1 MNNVSAMGTP
11 DASSA
16 DRPLEGKVAVVTG
29 ALGLL
34 GREHCRALADAGAR
48 VVLTDL
54 DGAACA
60 RVAKEFANGALGL
73 GADITSEASVKALRD
88 QVLAA
93 TGGRIDVLVNNAAI
107 NDKFEDP
114 AKAAEQSRF
123 EAYPVALF
131 RQSLEVNVTG
141 TFLCAQVLGSEMARA
156 GQGSIINVSS
166 TYGLVAPD
174 QSLYRKPDG
183 TQAFWKTAAYPTT
196 KGAVLAFTRF
206 LAAYWGAAGV
216 RVNALCPGGVE
227 AGQDPWFVEAYS
239 SRTPLGRMA
248 RPDDYRGAVVFLA
261 SDASRYMTG
270 AALVV
275 DGGFTTW

>member
-1 MNNVSAMGTP
+1 MSTP
-11 DASSA
+11 LAG
-16 DRPLEGKVAVVTG
+16 RVAVVTG

-60 RVAKEFANGALGL
+60 RVAPEYGPDALGI

-88 QVLAA
+88 AVLKA
-93 TGGRIDVLVNNAAI
+93 TGRIDVLVNNAAI

-114 AKAAEQSRF
+114 AKAREQSRF
-123 EAYPVALF
+123 ESYPVALF

-141 TFLCAQVLGSEMARA
+141 TFLCAQVLGSEMARV
-156 GQGSIINVSS
+156 GRGSIINVSS

-206 LAAYWGAAGV
+206 LAAYWGPAGV

-227 AGQDPWFVEAYS
+227 AGQEPWFVEAYS
-239 SRTPLGRMA
+239 QRTPLGRMA
-248 RPDDYRGAVVFLA
+248 TPADYRGAVVFLA
-261 SDASRYMTG
+261 SDASADMTG
-270 AALVV
+270 SSLVV
-275 DGGFTTW
+275 DGGWTAW

>member
-1 MNNVSAMGTP
+1 MGTT
-11 DASSA
+11 DTTSA
-16 DRPLEGKVAVVTG
+16 ERPLEGKVAVVTG

-48 VVLTDL
+48 VVLTDV

-60 RVAKEFANGALGL
+60 RVAPEFGKGALGI
-73 GADITSEASVKALRD
+73 GADITSEASVRSLRD

-93 TGGRIDVLVNNAAI
+93 AGRIDVLVNNAAI

-123 EAYPVALF
+123 EAYPVSLF

-141 TFLCAQVLGSEMARA
+141 TFLCAQVLGTEMAKA

-174 QSLYRKPDG
+174 RSVSGLNRGREDHVHRLQSGWHP
-183 TQAFWKTAAYPTT
+183 AFA
-196 KGAVLAFTRF
+196 
-206 LAAYWGAAGV
+206 
-216 RVNALCPGGVE
+216 
-227 AGQDPWFVEAYS
+227 
-239 SRTPLGRMA
+239 
-248 RPDDYRGAVVFLA
+248 
-261 SDASRYMTG
+261 
-270 AALVV
+270 AALLLIAV
-275 DGGFTTW
+275 